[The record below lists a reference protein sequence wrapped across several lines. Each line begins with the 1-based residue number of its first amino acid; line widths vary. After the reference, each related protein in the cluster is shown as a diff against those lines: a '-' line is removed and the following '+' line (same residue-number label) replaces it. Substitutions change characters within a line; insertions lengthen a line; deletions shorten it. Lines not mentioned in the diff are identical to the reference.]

1 MIDTTMGGKP
11 LIVDPR
17 QSRCIS
23 LYTNPKSDTFGNLY
37 QSALKSGYEHT
48 YCRNLSEKKPEW
60 LTEGL
65 SLNVDMI
72 KRAEKNLVKYNTIE
86 VKLNSKL
93 NVDIA
98 KLQVDVSKFIL
109 KTLARQKYSEEKEQ
123 FEPNVQINVV
133 NYNQTLTDD
142 VKSIK
147 EVESL

>member
-1 MIDTTMGGKP
+1 MPIVDGKTI
-11 LIVDPR
+11 LDPR
-17 QSRCIS
+17 QS
-23 LYTNPKSDTFGNLY
+23 LALAGYTNPKSDTFGD
-37 QSALKSGYEHT
+37 LKNSLIVAGFDDQYADSIHG
-48 YCRNLSEKKPEW
+48 RNPKW
-60 LTEGL
+60 LTDNL
-65 SLNVDMI
+65 KTTVDMV